1 MRGQPSLFSL
11 TLQPAA
17 LFSIMG
23 KSWQPREDIFLL
35 LLLSLLLGNIAAV
48 PTPKPQYVVLVPE
61 TIQMGTSET
70 FCVQMSHLTEAMTLA
85 VSLEYGTRNWN
96 LKQEMVTEED
106 VFRCA
111 PFQIPRWNNVLSPP
125 EAILTVIARGLT
137 QAFWSR
143 KNVQVKKPEDLL
155 FVQTDKLI
163 YRPEQQ
169 VQFRIVCMDEGFHP
183 VKEKIPVVYIQD
195 PKNNRV
201 FQWRDVEIP
210 MGITQLSY
218 PLSSDPPLG
227 TYQVVVEK
235 DSKKVAEYSFDVDEY
250 VLPKFEVLVKAPK
263 LISVLAK
270 KIEVSVCGRY
280 TYGKPVPGLVK
291 MSLCRQH
298 YQLDFQCY
306 SNTTLCKEFDGEADG
321 DGCFSK
327 VVDMEGFHLMWLGYL
342 MSIVVEGKITEE
354 GTGVEFSGTE
364 SIEITSTISKITFE
378 NADRY
383 YKAGIPYVVKVKLV
397 DSADLPISN
406 ETVSLLETSRYL
418 QLSQVTD
425 AQGRAQFSIDTTDFK
440 SVVLNLQA
448 TSKASPWCGPHWATP
463 SHSAAFHIVSPMYSP
478 SQSYLHI
485 EPGSEKLSCGHHEPV
500 QVQYILNRGDTQEDE
515 IVFYYVVMAKGNIIR
530 AGKHVQ
536 RVEQGKEAKG
546 AFLLNLSVDAN
557 TAPLTRLL
565 LYTILPSGELVA
577 HSRDFT
583 VEKCFSNKVR
593 LWFSDP
599 EGLPGE
605 ETQLH
610 LAASPRSLCAIHA
623 VDQSVFLLKPEAELS
638 PDTIYN
644 LLPKKDLFS
653 FSFDDLVLDEA
664 NLHPCTEEETFR
676 PDLVGFRPVPYFSE
690 QGDSYKIFKDVGLK
704 IFTNTKLRKRV
715 TCSRGPNLYP
725 GMVPGM
731 GPRII
736 PAVASGISP
745 PSGVLPGAAGLPFA
759 SPGIGPVGASAALP
773 LPAPGVGF
781 GTTLGGFPPIPQVGV
796 VHKKAPRRVFPET
809 WIWSLVIVNG
819 SEENRRSHLHQSSRN
834 GNVPEES
841 KQMAVPVTIPDT
853 ITKWK
858 AGAFCLSADKG
869 FGLAQPTSLN
879 VFQPFFVE
887 LTLPYSMVRGEAF
900 PLKATVFSYLTRCL
914 RVTISLAPSPDF
926 RASPMQKE
934 EDSYCICANGRKT
947 VSWMVTPKFLGKMNL
962 TASAEA
968 LSSDQLCGNE
978 VVEVLTVGNKD
989 VVIKSLLVEPEGI
1002 EKEVVF
1008 NSLFCAHGKS
1018 ESKSFPLELPGNV
1031 VEDSARASFCVL
1043 GDILGGVIKNLHQL
1057 LKMPFGC
1064 GEQNMA
1070 LLAPNIYILNYLNKT
1085 GQLTEEIESKAIGYL
1100 VAGYQRQ
1107 LNYKHS
1113 DGSYSTFGEGS
1124 REGNTW
1130 LTAFVLK
1137 TLAQARP
1144 HIFVD
1149 SKHITDA
1156 QKSLAARQR
1165 QNGCFESTGS
1175 LLNNALKGGVDDQ
1188 ITLSAYIIIALLEVP
1203 LPVTLYLVQS
1213 GLSCLETAA
1222 QAREIHVYTR
1232 ALMAY
1237 AFALAGKEEKR
1248 QEMLDSLQKIAVK
1261 EEDGS
1266 IHWERPGKQEERSD
1280 FPFFYHRAPSAE
1292 VEMTS
1297 YVLLAY
1303 LTKTPAPSQEELT
1316 IAIAIVRWLVKQQN
1330 PNGGFSSTQDTVV
1343 ALQALSQYRI
1353 ATYSKDGVDA
1363 RVTLSSGDATLTE
1376 FHVDSTNSLLLQC
1389 QDLPQVPGDYRA
1401 EVTGC
1406 IFIQTTLKY
1415 NVPSLQ
1421 EDAPFRLQVQTVP
1434 ETCIGPKA
1442 HVTFDIAMNV
1452 SYTGQRLVSNMA
1464 IVEIKMLSGYI
1475 PVKPSVKKLEKQ
1487 NQIKRTE
1494 VNINYV
1500 LLYLEEVNSAT
1511 QTYSFTVEQETPI
1524 RGLKPALVKVYDYY
1538 ETDEF
1543 ATAEY
1548 IAPCGTG
1555 KARAAIRS
1563 NVFMLDLYAAF
1574 PPVIQGR

>member
-1 MRGQPSLFSL
+1 
-11 TLQPAA
+11 
-17 LFSIMG
+17 
-23 KSWQPREDIFLL
+23 
-35 LLLSLLLGNIAAV
+35 
-48 PTPKPQYVVLVPE
+48 
-61 TIQMGTSET
+61 MGTSET

-96 LKQEMVTEED
+96 LKQEMVTEKD
-106 VFRCA
+106 VFQCA
-111 PFQIPRWNNVLSPP
+111 PFQIPRGNNILSPP

-143 KNVQVKKPEDLL
+143 KNVQVKKPENLL

-163 YRPEQQ
+163 YRAEQQ
-169 VQFRIVCMDEGFHP
+169 VQFRIVCMDEGFNP

-195 PKNNRV
+195 SKNNRV

-280 TYGKPVPGLVK
+280 TYEKPVPGLVK
-291 MSLCRQH
+291 MSLCRHH

-321 DGCFSK
+321 NGCFSK
-327 VVDMEGFHLMWLGYL
+327 VVDMEEFHLMWLGYL

-378 NADRY
+378 NADHY

-397 DSADLPISN
+397 DSTNLPISN
-406 ETVSLLETSRYL
+406 ETVKLLETSRNL

-425 AQGRAQFSIDTTDFK
+425 AQGLAQFSIDTTNFK
-440 SVVLNLQA
+440 YVFLNLQA

-463 SHSAAFHIVSPMYSP
+463 SHSSAFHIVSPMYSP

-485 EPGSEKLSCGHHEPV
+485 EPGSEKLSCGHREPV

-530 AGKHVQ
+530 AGKHVE

-546 AFLLNLSVDAN
+546 AFLLNLLVDAD

-593 LWFSDP
+593 LWFSEQ

-605 ETQLH
+605 KTQLH

-638 PDTIYN
+638 PDT
-644 LLPKKDLFS
+644 
-653 FSFDDLVLDEA
+653 
-664 NLHPCTEEETFR
+664 
-676 PDLVGFRPVPYFSE
+676 
-690 QGDSYKIFKDVGLK
+690 
-704 IFTNTKLRKRV
+704 
-715 TCSRGPNLYP
+715 
-725 GMVPGM
+725 
-731 GPRII
+731 
-736 PAVASGISP
+736 
-745 PSGVLPGAAGLPFA
+745 
-759 SPGIGPVGASAALP
+759 
-773 LPAPGVGF
+773 
-781 GTTLGGFPPIPQVGV
+781 VGV
-796 VHKKAPRRVFPET
+796 VHKKAPRRIFPET
-809 WIWSLVIVNG
+809 WIWSLVIVKN
-819 SEENRRSHLHQSSRN
+819 SDVS
-834 GNVPEES
+834 EES

-858 AGAFCLSADKG
+858 AGAFCLSADRG

-879 VFQPFFVE
+879 VFQPFFIE
-887 LTLPYSMVRGEAF
+887 LTLPYSVVRGEAF
-900 PLKATVFSYLTRCL
+900 PLKATIFSYLTRCL

-926 RASPMQKE
+926 GASPMQKE

-978 VVEVLTVGNKD
+978 VVEVLTIGNKD

-1057 LKMPFGC
+1057 LKMPYGC

-1085 GQLTEEIESKAIGYL
+1085 GQLTEEIKSKAIGYL

-1165 QNGCFESTGS
+1165 ENGCFESTGS

-1188 ITLSAYIIIALLEVP
+1188 ITLSAYITIALLEVP

-1237 AFALAGKEEKR
+1237 AFALAGKKEKR

-1292 VEMTS
+1292 IEMTS

-1303 LTKTPAPSQEELT
+1303 LTKKPAPSQEELT

-1343 ALQALSQYRI
+1343 ALQALSQFRI

-1389 QDLPQVPGDYRA
+1389 QDLPQVPGHYRA

-1452 SYTGQRLVSNMA
+1452 SYTGRRLVSNMA

-1500 LLYLEEVNSAT
+1500 LLYLEEVNSTT

-1548 IAPCGTG
+1548 ITPCGTG
-1555 KARAAIRS
+1555 KARAAIRL
-1563 NVFMLDLYAAF
+1563 NVLMLDLYVAF